1 LLFLE
6 SDLKDSLLTSSA
18 DLLHAKFGQDGLD
31 GRIHVLADVADCL
44 GITLRL
50 EEGED
55 IGGNALD
62 KSSISLG
69 VSKDIKVAFDGV
81 GGVATHADTELDLA
95 SLLGDCAKEELL
107 AEFSEEVVHTLLLS
121 GLGLLAVGSASAPFL
136 PDCLVF
142 GGKRTDSAAVDIAD
156 ILLRI
161 WADGGDG
168 DLLHRSLLWPED
180 DTSIDSTDATLTDKE
195 RVDINLLDKR
205 MISSKITKGDKKRL
219 KLLHIDRTLT
229 TDTLKSLEDL
239 SALHAGTSNRTSEG
253 RKDESTIL
261 VNLHKFATSAEHDN
275 RTKLR
280 IAVGTEKNLKPFS
293 ISSIG

>member
-1 LLFLE
+1 V
-6 SDLKDSLLTSSA
+6 SA
-18 DLLHAKFGQDGLD
+18 WANVADGLD
-31 GRIHVLADVADCL
+31 VTFLLKERVNIGDNVLEKSCINTRSSIDVK
-44 GITLRL
+44 
-50 EEGED
+50 E
-55 IGGNALD
+55 ALD
-62 KSSISLG
+62 R
-69 VSKDIKVAFDGV
+69 V
-81 GGVATHADTELDLA
+81 GSVTTHADAHLN
-95 SLLGDCAKEELL
+95 LLGLLADGTKEELL
-107 AEFSEEVVHTLLLS
+107 AELCEQVTNTLIFSNLLVADARAP
-121 GLGLLAVGSASAPFL
+121 LLPHRLILRS
-136 PDCLVF
+136 
-142 GGKRTDSAAVDIAD
+142 KRTDAAAIDVVNVF
-156 ILLRI
+156 LRI
-161 WADGGDG
+161 RTDSRNRN
-168 DLLHRSLLWPED
+168 LLHRSILGPEN
-180 DTSIDSTDATLTDKE
+180 DTSIDGTDTALADKE